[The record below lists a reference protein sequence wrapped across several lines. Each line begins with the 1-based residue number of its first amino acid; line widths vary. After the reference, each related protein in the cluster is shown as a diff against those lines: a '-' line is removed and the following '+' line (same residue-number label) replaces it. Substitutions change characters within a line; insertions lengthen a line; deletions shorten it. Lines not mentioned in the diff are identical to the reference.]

1 MNWTVEQI
9 ADKHFV
15 KVVTWG
21 GFTAADHR
29 LMTAD
34 ILSQKFWKP
43 GINVLFDHRN
53 LDFGVTNVPLMKE
66 IGSTHI
72 ENDARIGSGKA
83 AILMKSVPDFARGRQ
98 FEIITEGKISA
109 KLQIFLDEKKALAW
123 LLE

>member
-1 MNWTVEQI
+1 MNWTIEQI
-9 ADKHFV
+9 KDKHFV
-15 KVVTWG
+15 RVVTSG
-21 GFTAADHR
+21 DFNVADHR
-29 LMTAD
+29 RLTED

-43 GINVLFDHRN
+43 GTNVLFDHRN
-53 LDFGVTNVPLMKE
+53 LNFGVTSVPLMKE

-72 ENDARIGSGKA
+72 ENDARIGNGKA

-109 KLQIFLDEKKALAW
+109 RLQIFLDEKKALAW